1 MTGVLAGVKLEW
13 KEALQTVVGA
23 QCKQGAGVSSGNGFV
38 PLCSMVAA
46 RAFELHLFGML
57 KWDMKMGPASG
68 AVHAAATEKLLQNL
82 Q

>member
-1 MTGVLAGVKLEW
+1 MAGVRLEW
-13 KEALQTVVGA
+13 KEALQAGIGA
-23 QCKQGAGVSSGNGFV
+23 PCKQGAGVPSGSAFV
-38 PLCSMVAA
+38 SLCSMVAA
-46 RAFELHLFGML
+46 RAFGLHLFGML